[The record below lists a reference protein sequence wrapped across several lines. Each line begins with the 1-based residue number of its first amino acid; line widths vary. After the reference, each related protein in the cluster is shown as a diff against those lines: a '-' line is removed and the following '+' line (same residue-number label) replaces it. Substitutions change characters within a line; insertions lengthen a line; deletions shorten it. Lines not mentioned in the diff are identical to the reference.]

1 MNMSNEQLMASCG
14 MDATNN
20 SNVVENKNELL
31 ETSQLTES
39 ENQNAEYNEED
50 SKVIESES
58 ADEVT
63 TVSEGTDVVNTE
75 KATDLKSEVTGS
87 TELTDTKELEEVEV
101 KKPII
106 TLGENENLF
115 AMLGMEMPI
124 EKKKIIPAI
133 KPASTKT
140 TAAKSSVKSDEN
152 LLKEDTDKIVKV
164 YGQEVRQMSKDE
176 KADLEEIRLY
186 IVDTLGFREYQKK
199 ETEFK
204 IINDGNTQII
214 IPTLK
219 FKPKG

>member
-14 MDATNN
+14 MDTTNK
-20 SNVVENKNELL
+20 STVVEDKKELL

-50 SKVIESES
+50 SKVIES

-63 TVSEGTDVVNTE
+63 AVSEGTDVVNTE

-124 EKKKIIPAI
+124 EKKKTIPAI

-140 TAAKSSVKSDEN
+140 TAAKSSVKSDVN

>member
-39 ENQNAEYNEED
+39 ENQNAKYNEED
-50 SKVIESES
+50 SKVIES

-63 TVSEGTDVVNTE
+63 TVSEGTDIVNTE
-75 KATDLKSEVTGS
+75 KATDLTESEVTDS

-124 EKKKIIPAI
+124 EKKKIIPAV

-140 TAAKSSVKSDEN
+140 TAAKASVKLDEN
-152 LLKEDTDKIVKV
+152 ILKEDTDKIVKV